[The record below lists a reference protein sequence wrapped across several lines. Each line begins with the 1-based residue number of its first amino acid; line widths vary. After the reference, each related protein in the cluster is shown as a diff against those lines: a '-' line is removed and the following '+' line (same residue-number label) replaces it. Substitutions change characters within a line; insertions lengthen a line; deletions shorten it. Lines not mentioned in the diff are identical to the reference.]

1 MWKRSPDRKAP
12 ARKPAARAPVVRSV
26 TRSRVSIDP
35 EPSYQDDEKLSD
47 FVEPSSQKTL
57 MSDYIPPRSQPK
69 DSEED
74 VEDFEYP
81 VAPVRKQVKAKSQ
94 DELSSGR
101 SRSQEEV
108 PTLDN
113 FTEEEESMPPPPE
126 PEEREYKTHETIEDE
141 LEEDLKFVEQMEA
154 EARVSS
160 DLKRESSFPVRQ
172 PERPKSQDP
181 LAPASLKAEPRSERN
196 VREAEPMPAEAI
208 KTKARPQAQPQAP
221 QRVESGKSEI
231 GKTNFLRLIK
241 AAGVPSAN
249 ANVMEAVREIV
260 PDFFN
265 RICDTFLPNE
275 QTVDINKVNQIISRY
290 IRDEEKELIQEAS
303 LTTSQFQGL
312 IADVCASR
320 GLVCKRD
327 AIYMLH
333 LFLESMIHKFLQGA
347 DMIAEA
353 NRRQRIDAKDVS
365 VAYMIYTM

>member
-26 TRSRVSIDP
+26 TRSRVTIDP
-35 EPSYQDDEKLSD
+35 EPSYQDEEKIADYADS
-47 FVEPSSQKTL
+47 SSQKTL

-69 DSEED
+69 TIEED
-74 VEDFEYP
+74 IEDFEDIEFP
-81 VAPVRKQVKAKSQ
+81 VAPVKKQVKPK
-94 DELSSGR
+94 
-101 SRSQEEV
+101 SQEELV
-108 PTLDN
+108 PVRSIPPEKSKPQEVDS
-113 FTEEEESMPPPPE
+113 FTEDDSIPHQSE
-126 PEEREYKTHETIEDE
+126 PEEREIASHETIESELDE
-141 LEEDLKFVEQMEA
+141 ELKFAEQMEA
-154 EARVSS
+154 EAA

-172 PERPKSQDP
+172 PERPK
-181 LAPASLKAEPRSERN
+181 AEARSERSL
-196 VREAEPMPAEAI
+196 REAEPRGEVVPTEAI
-208 KTKARPQAQPQAP
+208 KTKARPQSQPQAP
-221 QRVESGKSEI
+221 QRTESGKSEI

-265 RICDTFLPNE
+265 RICETFLPNE

-312 IADVCASR
+312 ISDVCASR